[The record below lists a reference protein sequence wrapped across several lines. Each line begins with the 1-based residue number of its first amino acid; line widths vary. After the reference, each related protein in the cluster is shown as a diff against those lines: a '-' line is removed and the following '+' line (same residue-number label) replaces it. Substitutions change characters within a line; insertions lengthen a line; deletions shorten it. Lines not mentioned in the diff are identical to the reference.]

1 MNMLGQFLI
10 FIIIIYLSY
19 WVSYLIHE
27 IGHLI
32 AAKLIGWNVVFMQCG
47 YYGLYKRV
55 NGWTIER
62 RNYLQNNTLIIF
74 PIDIMHTDLLKKYLL
89 ILYSGYISNII
100 FIILLITFYFKTE
113 GIFKY
118 YIFISMI
125 ISSIVLMHTL
135 KYNLTVEGI
144 SDSLLIKLLK
154 SKNTRFYL
162 LEILLYENEIFKC
175 IHFYEDLEDELFI
188 KPKKHKIPL
197 VNEIDGQ
204 YKIIN
209 QIIQI
214 IISRYSSMELK

>member
-19 WVSYLIHE
+19 WVSYLIRE

-32 AAKLIGWNVVFMQCG
+32 AAKLIGWNVIFMQCG
-47 YYGLYKRV
+47 YYGLYKRM

-162 LEILLYENEIFKC
+162 LEILVYENEIFKC
-175 IHFYEDLEDELFI
+175 IHFYEDLEENCL
-188 KPKKHKIPL
+188 L
-197 VNEIDGQ
+197 N
-204 YKIIN
+204 
-209 QIIQI
+209 
-214 IISRYSSMELK
+214 LKNTRFL

>member
-32 AAKLIGWNVVFMQCG
+32 AAKLIGWNVIFMQCG

-162 LEILLYENEIFKC
+162 LEILVYENEIFKC
-175 IHFYEDLEDELFI
+175 IHFYEDLEEELFI

-197 VNEIDGQ
+197 VNERDGQ

-214 IISRYSSMELK
+214 IISRYSGMELK

>member
-1 MNMLGQFLI
+1 MLGQFLI

-32 AAKLIGWNVVFMQCG
+32 AAKLIGWNVIFMQCG

-162 LEILLYENEIFKC
+162 LEILVYENEIFKC
-175 IHFYEDLEDELFI
+175 IHFYEDLEEELFI

-197 VNEIDGQ
+197 VNERDGQ

-214 IISRYSSMELK
+214 IISRYSGMELK

>member
-1 MNMLGQFLI
+1 MLGQFLI

-32 AAKLIGWNVVFMQCG
+32 AAKLIGWNVIFMQCG

-74 PIDIMHTDLLKKYLL
+74 PIDIMHSELLKKYLL

-118 YIFISMI
+118 FIFISMI

-175 IHFYEDLEDELFI
+175 IHFYEDLEEELFI
-188 KPKKHKIPL
+188 EPKKHKIPL
-197 VNEIDGQ
+197 VIERDGQ

-214 IISRYSSMELK
+214 IISRYSGMELK

>member
-32 AAKLIGWNVVFMQCG
+32 AAKLIGWNVIFMQCG

-74 PIDIMHTDLLKKYLL
+74 PIDIMHSELLKKYLL

-118 YIFISMI
+118 FIFISMI

-175 IHFYEDLEDELFI
+175 IHFYEDLEEELFI
-188 KPKKHKIPL
+188 EPKKHKIPL
-197 VNEIDGQ
+197 VIERDGQ

-214 IISRYSSMELK
+214 IISRYSGMELK

>member
-1 MNMLGQFLI
+1 MLGQFLI

-32 AAKLIGWNVVFMQCG
+32 AAKLIGWNVIFMQCG
-47 YYGLYKRV
+47 YYGLYKRM

-162 LEILLYENEIFKC
+162 LEILVYENEIFKC
-175 IHFYEDLEDELFI
+175 IHFYEDLEENCL
-188 KPKKHKIPL
+188 L
-197 VNEIDGQ
+197 N
-204 YKIIN
+204 
-209 QIIQI
+209 
-214 IISRYSSMELK
+214 LKNTRFL

>member
-1 MNMLGQFLI
+1 MIMLGQFLI

-32 AAKLIGWNVVFMQCG
+32 SAKLIGWNVIFMQCG
-47 YYGLYKRV
+47 YYGIYKRV

-62 RNYLQNNTLIIF
+62 KNYLQNNTLIIF
-74 PIDIMHTDLLKKYLL
+74 PIDIKRTELLKKYLL
-89 ILYSGYISNII
+89 ILYSGYISNIL
-100 FIILLITFYFKTE
+100 FIILLISFYFKTA

-118 YIFISMI
+118 LIFIAMV
-125 ISSIVLMHTL
+125 ISLIVLIHTL
-135 KYNLTVEGI
+135 EYNCTGEGI

-162 LEILLYENEIFKC
+162 LEILLYENEIFKY
-175 IHFYEDLEDELFI
+175 IYFYEDLENELFF
-188 KPKKHKIPL
+188 KPKKYKIPL
-197 VNEIDGQ
+197 VKERDGQ

-209 QIIQI
+209 QIIKL
-214 IISRYSSMELK
+214 IISRYRVM

>member
-10 FIIIIYLSY
+10 FIIIIIYLSY

-32 AAKLIGWNVVFMQCG
+32 VAKLIGWNVIFMQCG

-55 NGWTIER
+55 NGWAIER
-62 RNYLQNNTLIIF
+62 RNYQQYNTLIIF
-74 PIDIMHTDLLKKYLL
+74 PIDIMHSELLKKYLL

-100 FIILLITFYFKTE
+100 FITLLINFYLKAE
-113 GIFKY
+113 GILKY

-135 KYNLTVEGI
+135 KYNYNIEGI

-162 LEILLYENEIFKC
+162 LEILLYEMKYLNAYIFM
-175 IHFYEDLEDELFI
+175 
-188 KPKKHKIPL
+188 KI
-197 VNEIDGQ
+197 
-204 YKIIN
+204 
-209 QIIQI
+209 
-214 IISRYSSMELK
+214 

>member
-10 FIIIIYLSY
+10 FLIIIYLSY

-32 AAKLIGWNVVFMQCG
+32 VAKFIGWNVIFMQCG

-74 PIDIMHTDLLKKYLL
+74 PIDIKRTELLKKYLL

-100 FIILLITFYFKTE
+100 FITLLISFYFKTE

-125 ISSIVLMHTL
+125 TSSIVLIHTL
-135 KYNLTVEGI
+135 KYNYNIEGI

-162 LEILLYENEIFKC
+162 LEILLYENEIFKY
-175 IHFYEDLEDELFI
+175 IYFYEDLEDELFF
-188 KPKKHKIPL
+188 KPKKYKIPI
-197 VNEIDGQ
+197 VKERDGE

-209 QIIQI
+209 QIIKI
-214 IISRYSSMELK
+214 IISRYSGMELK

>member
-32 AAKLIGWNVVFMQCG
+32 VAKLIGWNVIFMQCG

-74 PIDIMHTDLLKKYLL
+74 PIDIMHSELLKKYLL

-100 FIILLITFYFKTE
+100 FITLLINFYLKAE
-113 GIFKY
+113 GILKY
-118 YIFISMI
+118 YIFILMI
-125 ISSIVLMHTL
+125 TSSIVLMRTL
-135 KYNLTVEGI
+135 KYNYNIEGV

-175 IHFYEDLEDELFI
+175 IHFYEDLEDELFF
-188 KPKKHKIPL
+188 KPKKYKIPI
-197 VNEIDGQ
+197 VKERDGE

-209 QIIQI
+209 QIIKI
-214 IISRYSSMELK
+214 IISRYNGMELK